1 MGRKKVLTIV
11 SGVVGGMILVSALVT
26 CVMVGLAS
34 FDGMTRLT
42 TNEETALDRDGEVA
56 RMGVDPAAF
65 RAAYQIEEIS
75 VPSTRDNR
83 LIPADY
89 ISPDGNR
96 DRATAVLVH
105 GLGGNRLSVY
115 HIAELFLELG
125 YNVLAYDQRA
135 SGENTAQRNTF
146 GYLESYDLLDCV
158 AYVDGLLG
166 AKKPLVVWGTSFGGA
181 TTATALGRDDSKID
195 AAFLDSPLSEARY
208 LIENQ
213 LKLVEQERGTPAAFT
228 MFTGNLALKLRLGFG
243 VDDANA
249 VKWIKNATTPVLIFH
264 SRTDTVTPFWMG
276 QALYDAIP
284 GKEKQLAVYS
294 NSPHSMIY
302 ENNRENYRDNIQAFL
317 EKYTRP

>member
-1 MGRKKVLTIV
+1 MGRKRVLTIV
-11 SGVVGGMILVSALVT
+11 LGVLAGTVLVSALVT
-26 CVMVGLAS
+26 CIITGLAS

-42 TNEETALDRDGEVA
+42 TNEETALDRDAEVA
-56 RMGVDPAAF
+56 RMGVDSAAF
-65 RAAYQIEEIS
+65 RAAYKIEEVSI
-75 VPSTRDNR
+75 PSTRGDH

-96 DRATAVLVH
+96 DRSTAVLVH

-158 AYVDGLLG
+158 AYVDGQIG
-166 AKKPLVVWGTSFGGA
+166 ADKPLVVWGTSFGGA

-213 LKLVEQERGTPAAFT
+213 LKLVEQETALPAAFT
-228 MFTGNLALKLRLGFG
+228 MFTGNLAMKLRLGFE

-249 VKWIKNATTPVLIFH
+249 ASWIKNTTTPVLIFH
-264 SRTDTVTPFWMG
+264 SRADTVTPFWMG

-284 GKEKQLAVYS
+284 GEEKQLAVYS
-294 NSPHSMIY
+294 NSPHAMIY
-302 ENNRENYRDNIQAFL
+302 ENNPENYRENLQAFL
-317 EKYTRP
+317 EKYAQP